1 MAIPWPFHGH
11 SITPKFASGSEDG
24 SRKDGRLRYRST
36 VKQTFGVTGFIPHDR
51 MGFSKP
57 YTPRSRKARR
67 PEIDRNCVPSISPVV
82 FNICGGESRRQKDL
96 PPMTEGENW
105 PRTVSCCVA
114 DFCSFPRAPSVLSSD
129 CLKSQDKFS
138 VPSQENFASRRPKS
152 HEGSAG
158 DLQT

>member
-1 MAIPWPFHGH
+1 MICWQRERPLMAVAWPFHGH

-82 FNICGGESRRQKDL
+82 FIQHLWWRIKETKR
-96 PPMTEGENW
+96 
-105 PRTVSCCVA
+105 
-114 DFCSFPRAPSVLSSD
+114 
-129 CLKSQDKFS
+129 
-138 VPSQENFASRRPKS
+138 FASHDR
-152 HEGSAG
+152 G
-158 DLQT
+158 